1 MESITILSPRSEVRK
16 RVEAED
22 ERKNNKK
29 ARIKKNRKDNKLI
42 DKEVMAFLK
51 GEKDDVDF
59 EQH

>member
-29 ARIKKNRKDNKLI
+29 ARIKKNQKDNKLI
-42 DKEVMAFLK
+42 GKEVMAFLR

>member
-42 DKEVMAFLK
+42 GKEVMAFLR

>member
-42 DKEVMAFLK
+42 DKEVMAFLR